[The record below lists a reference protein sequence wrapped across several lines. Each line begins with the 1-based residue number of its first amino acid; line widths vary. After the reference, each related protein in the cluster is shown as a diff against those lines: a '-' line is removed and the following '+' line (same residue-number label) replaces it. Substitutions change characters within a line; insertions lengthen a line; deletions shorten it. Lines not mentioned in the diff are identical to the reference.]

1 MSLVGTRPPT
11 VDEWDK
17 HYLQYLTTSQ
27 NHWWGRNAIPLK
39 IIRIFFYCQDM
50 EELLSENKTL
60 RNSYANLKKARKR
73 ILTVGRLTA
82 QKAYEVAVD
91 AMKLLKDQ
99 GIKARWY
106 VLGEGE
112 LRNKLQQKID
122 SLGLKEDFLLLG
134 AKENPYPYYKQCDL
148 YVHATRFEG
157 KSIAI
162 QDKSMFDT
170 IHHIAIIGSDYEKSK
185 HFYVDLLGF
194 EIIRENYRKERDDY
208 KIDLACGEQEI
219 ELFIIKD
226 APARVNYPEAL
237 GLRHLAFKVKSVD
250 DTVKELNAK
259 GIATEPV
266 RLDDYTGKKMT
277 FFHDPD
283 NLPLEIHE

>member
-1 MSLVGTRPPT
+1 MPDELYILLVVERENEVYSHECPFNTIFITGMSNTDILGRYCAEDVIGDDCLLHYRKYVKDKTATSGLCILYMQHEENT
-11 VDEWDK
+11 V
-17 HYLQYLTTSQ
+17 
-27 NHWWGRNAIPLK
+27 
-39 IIRIFFYCQDM
+39 FYH
-50 EELLSENKTL
+50 
-60 RNSYANLKKARKR
+60 A
-73 ILTVGRLTA
+73 
-82 QKAYEVAVD
+82 
-91 AMKLLKDQ
+91 
-99 GIKARWY
+99 
-106 VLGEGE
+106 
-112 LRNKLQQKID
+112 
-122 SLGLKEDFLLLG
+122 
-134 AKENPYPYYKQCDL
+134 NPY
-148 YVHATRFEG
+148 
-157 KSIAI
+157 
-162 QDKSMFDT
+162 KSMFDT

>member
-1 MSLVGTRPPT
+1 
-11 VDEWDK
+11 
-17 HYLQYLTTSQ
+17 
-27 NHWWGRNAIPLK
+27 
-39 IIRIFFYCQDM
+39 
-50 EELLSENKTL
+50 
-60 RNSYANLKKARKR
+60 
-73 ILTVGRLTA
+73 
-82 QKAYEVAVD
+82 
-91 AMKLLKDQ
+91 
-99 GIKARWY
+99 
-106 VLGEGE
+106 
-112 LRNKLQQKID
+112 
-122 SLGLKEDFLLLG
+122 
-134 AKENPYPYYKQCDL
+134 
-148 YVHATRFEG
+148 
-157 KSIAI
+157 
-162 QDKSMFDT
+162 MFDT

-185 HFYVDLLGF
+185 YFYVDLLGF

-237 GLRHLAFKVKSVD
+237 G
-250 DTVKELNAK
+250 KELNAK

>member
-17 HYLQYLTTSQ
+17 YELHHRARLATKPGLTGMWQVS
-27 NHWWGRNAIPLK
+27 GRSNITD
-39 IIRIFFYCQDM
+39 F
-50 EELLSENKTL
+50 EE
-60 RNSYANLKKARKR
+60 
-73 ILTVGRLTA
+73 V
-82 QKAYEVAVD
+82 V
-91 AMKLLKDQ
+91 KLD
-99 GIKARWY
+99 
-106 VLGEGE
+106 
-112 LRNKLQQKID
+112 
-122 SLGLKEDFLLLG
+122 
-134 AKENPYPYYKQCDL
+134 
-148 YVHATRFEG
+148 
-157 KSIAI
+157 
-162 QDKSMFDT
+162 
-170 IHHIAIIGSDYEKSK
+170 
-185 HFYVDLLGF
+185 VDLLGF